1 MSRLIERILI
11 LSEDYPPYPG
21 GIAQWARGMARGLAV
36 ASGADIRVLYRPRK
50 DYKVPPADTGL
61 SLVPIPGKRWKQ
73 FRTWIC
79 RKSLRETIRSGY
91 KPDLVIATTWNVARG
106 LTGLKEKHGFR
117 LVLVVH
123 GLEITRPMPALK
135 RWWLKETLEKV
146 DQIISVSRFTAGR
159 LIAGYPGIE
168 PKVRILPNG
177 IDPGDFQSST
187 LVPALRQRF
196 NPDGLPLLLTFA
208 RVIERKGHDTVIRAL
223 PAIIRETGPVVYLIA
238 GKWEETWYQNLLQ
251 LITDLR
257 LESVV
262 RFTGYVT
269 DEEKVAIYQMS
280 DLYVMMSRELD
291 GDTEGFGIT
300 YLEANVCGK
309 PVIGGR
315 SGGVADA
322 IVDGETGYLVGPTD
336 VEGLAGRC
344 IGLIKNPGLRSQLGE
359 NGRKRVLSNLT
370 WQALAARF
378 LSE

>member
-21 GIAQWARGMARGLAV
+21 GIAQWARGMARGLAG
-36 ASGADIRVLYRPRK
+36 ASGADVRVLYRPRK
-50 DYKVPPADTGL
+50 EFKVPPVDSGL
-61 SLVPIPGKRWKQ
+61 TLIPIQGKRWKQ

-79 RKSLRETIRSGY
+79 RKAVRETISSGFR
-91 KPDLVIATTWNVARG
+91 PDLIIATTWNVARG

-135 RWWLKETLEKV
+135 RWWLSETLEKV

-159 LIAGYPGIE
+159 LIAGYPDVE
-168 PKVRILPNG
+168 SKVRVLPNG
-177 IDPGDFQSST
+177 VDPADFQTSGLIPS
-187 LVPALRQRF
+187 LRQRF
-196 NPDGLPLLLTFA
+196 NPDGHPLLLTFA

-223 PAIIRETGPVVYLIA
+223 PAIIRETGPVIYLIA
-238 GKWEETWYQNLLQ
+238 GKWEESWYQQLTQLVKDLQ
-251 LITDLR
+251 

-269 DEEKVAIYQMS
+269 DEEKVAIYQMA

-322 IVDGETGYLVGPTD
+322 IVDGETGFLVDPTD
-336 VEGLAGRC
+336 SDRLADRC
-344 IGLIKNPGLRSQLGE
+344 IGLIKDPGLRSRLGE
-359 NGRKRVLSNLT
+359 NGRSRVRTTLT
-370 WQALAARF
+370 WQALATRF